1 MPLPA
6 CSRISIFTSIN
17 PSFLS
22 SINVFASVSGISALV
37 VACSSVSSLDG
48 CLSFSKYCEYN
59 AAHVQ
64 LAHIRN
70 LPLQLAI
77 LSLSLSLCVCVCPW
91 KPTIYNPIRRHRA
104 LLLLE
109 MLNDPVRV
117 ERVGH
122 LAAELVVDA

>member
-59 AAHVQ
+59 AAHIQ
-64 LAHIRN
+64 LAYIHN
-70 LPLQLAI
+70 LPPPICHA
-77 LSLSLSLCVCVCPW
+77 LSLSLSVCVCAW
-91 KPTIYNPIRRHRA
+91 KPTVYNPIRHHWA

-109 MLNDPVRV
+109 MLNDP
-117 ERVGH
+117 
-122 LAAELVVDA
+122 